1 MQDIFTDMK
10 QTLGDSVPAY
20 FTVTKW
26 HAKFQWRRSSNDMSR
41 FGWSSDK
48 QIYVFDIIAFI
59 L

>member
-26 HAKFQWRRSSNDMSR
+26 HAKFQ
-41 FGWSSDK
+41 
-48 QIYVFDIIAFI
+48 
-59 L
+59 